1 MMTAMVEAA
10 IKTVLSLV
18 LAGLAA
24 AYACGWLRLRAAGHT
39 PPLWRLALYAL
50 GLTAVTA
57 ALLSPLDDLAAAR
70 FSAHMGQ
77 HLLLTMMAAPLLL
90 LGNPLPLVLWG
101 LPSRA
106 RRPLAA
112 TLRPRARLRAAL
124 SALTSL
130 PVAGVLH
137 VTTLW
142 IWHLPFLYDA
152 AVEHEVVHALE
163 HATFFATAILF
174 WWPIIQPAPR
184 LRPWP
189 HPGFRILYLLVATAQ
204 NTALGM
210 LLAVPE
216 RAFYPHYVRLAVTL
230 GISAVDDQMLGGG
243 LMWSGGHMYL
253 LPILMILYGLSRD
266 GVRQRGGAPA

>member
-1 MMTAMVEAA
+1 MAPSQRSSSGTGLCGKRLGVFQSPGSADRRGTQDSGRGHPPRGLSADNPVRGLAARRLEHAHCAEILARRGRSFHPSSAKLPPVARRPALRVPGSREMMPAMVEAA
-10 IKTVLSLV
+10 VKTVLSLI

-39 PPLWRLALYAL
+39 PPIWRLALYAL

-152 AVEHEVVHALE
+152 SVEHEVVPAFE

-174 WWPIIQPAPR
+174 WSP
-184 LRPWP
+184 
-189 HPGFRILYLLVATAQ
+189 
-204 NTALGM
+204 
-210 LLAVPE
+210 
-216 RAFYPHYVRLAVTL
+216 
-230 GISAVDDQMLGGG
+230 
-243 LMWSGGHMYL
+243 
-253 LPILMILYGLSRD
+253 
-266 GVRQRGGAPA
+266 